1 MRIYL
6 SFSILN
12 LLGIDPDDK
21 PIHTF
26 NIHTFKIFLAPAVG
40 DSPSLSLSLST
51 SPLSDV
57 HSYKRRTPSM
67 QLRPNLVQVTGLLHV
82 PPRGQKWESEKEA
95 KDSPPAHTKWDLGGL
110 NLERQVGVE
119 TLLWGTVN
127 VAHGSG
133 RGLESSGGSWGSQSD
148 SGNH

>member
-1 MRIYL
+1 MRIYH

-12 LLGIDPDDK
+12 LLGIDLDDK
-21 PIHTF
+21 P
-26 NIHTFKIFLAPAVG
+26 IHTFKIFLAPAVG
-40 DSPSLSLSLST
+40 DSPSLSLST

-95 KDSPPAHTKWDLGGL
+95 KDSPPAHTKGDLGGL
-110 NLERQVGVE
+110 NLEWQVGVE